1 MGKVGDKVKYI
12 RKEYPGGTTLMTVL
26 SATIVKVG
34 KKKIKI
40 RLDKP
45 YTPIKKWFKRG
56 KPFTEVWVE
65 PHNIG
70 LPMRKDYRKNA
81 SGCLTLIVV
90 GFIIL
95 IGCLTLCNNSDLNM
109 DYEVKDE
116 RKNRD

>member
-1 MGKVGDKVKYI
+1 MAKVGDRVRYM
-12 RKEYPGGTTLMTVL
+12 RLDYPGGTTLTAVL
-26 SATIVKVG
+26 SATIVKIG

-45 YTPIKKWFKRG
+45 YTPIKKGFTHG
-56 KPFTEVWVE
+56 KPITETWVE

-90 GFIIL
+90 GLTML
-95 IGCLTLCNNSDLNM
+95 IGCLTLLTI
-109 DYEVKDE
+109 VI
-116 RKNRD
+116 